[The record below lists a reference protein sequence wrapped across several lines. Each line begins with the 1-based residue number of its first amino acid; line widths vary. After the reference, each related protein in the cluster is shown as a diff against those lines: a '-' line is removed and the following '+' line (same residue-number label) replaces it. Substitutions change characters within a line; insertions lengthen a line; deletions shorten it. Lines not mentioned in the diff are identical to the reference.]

1 MRTDL
6 NKEVSDLR
14 KQLESKENQIRQL
27 QNVIQGLKR
36 AYKDFAAIYNLS
48 KIISST
54 PDVEKILELL
64 VDTLQEV
71 VQFLSCALLL
81 RDPLGED
88 FYIKVGKN
96 LSREVEVLIRRHQ
109 REGFYDWILRERR
122 PVILPEK
129 SGANGKTLSAI
140 LIPLTVGN
148 KPLGMLEIY
157 VSARAGDFTQRE
169 MDLLSLLANQAAI
182 GIENANLYKAME
194 LKTTALSSVKNYM
207 SNILDSMADGI
218 IAVDNERRVTL
229 FNKRAEQ
236 MFGIPSARAVGNTL
250 EGIFDQRVVRSLRG
264 MIDNA
269 FKGRLMGEMELE
281 YPTPLRGNLPIGVR
295 ASLLR
300 DEVDTI
306 IGLILVCRD
315 LSETKELLNLRRLDR
330 LKDQFLASVS
340 HELRT
345 PVTTIKAFSEILLN
359 YREDPETQKEFL
371 TIINKES
378 DRLVK
383 LIEDLL
389 DLAKIESGQAEWDIK
404 QVNLPEV
411 IQEAMERTMDSFR
424 EKRINISISVA
435 DGLPSIL
442 ADRERLIQVF
452 INLLSNAIKFTPE
465 GGNVKIR
472 GELLRGKRKGDASD
486 FVKVAVSDTGI
497 GIPQG
502 DLKRIFD
509 KFSQGGDGLTGKP
522 SGTGLG
528 LSITKRIIEHFGGDI
543 WAESEVGK
551 GSVFYFTIPTAR

>member
-509 KFSQGGDGLTGKP
+509 KFSQGWDGLTGKP